1 MGKKWIQGRFVVEKN
16 SNMKQEHSA
25 GAIIWRRNKEEIQYL
40 LIQSQPYKQFK
51 SAWAF
56 SKGHLEAGETER
68 DAARREVF
76 EEVGLKP
83 KFDFDFQESYSYK
96 VTSEIE
102 KTVTLF
108 LAEYKAGQKIKRQ
121 ESEIRSTDW
130 LNYQAAQERISKQ
143 NFKEFRSEDL
153 SAILAKANTYLL
165 EHE

>member
-1 MGKKWIQGRFVVEKN
+1 
-16 SNMKQEHSA
+16 MKQEHSA

-83 KFDFDFQESYSYK
+83 EFDFDFHESYSYK

-108 LAEYKAGQKIKRQ
+108 LAEYKADQKIKRQ
-121 ESEIRSTDW
+121 ESEIRSTEW
-130 LNYQAAQERISKQ
+130 LNYRDAQDRIRKQ
-143 NFKEFRSEDL
+143 NFKEFKFEDL
-153 SAILAKANTYLL
+153 SAILAKANDYLVS
-165 EHE
+165 HEG

>member
-1 MGKKWIQGRFVVEKN
+1 
-16 SNMKQEHSA
+16 MKAEHSA
-25 GAIIWRRNKEEIQYL
+25 GAIIWRKENNEIQYL

-51 SAWAF
+51 NAWAF

-68 DAARREVF
+68 DAAKREVF

-83 KFDFDFQESYSYK
+83 EFDFDFHESYSYK

-108 LAEYKAGQKIKRQ
+108 LAKYKADQKIKRQ

-130 LNYQAAQERISKQ
+130 LNYRDAQDRIRKQ
-143 NFKEFRSEDL
+143 NFKEFKFEDL

>member
-1 MGKKWIQGRFVVEKN
+1 
-16 SNMKQEHSA
+16 MKAEHSA
-25 GAIIWRRNKEEIQYL
+25 GAIIQRKNNEEIQYL

-83 KFDFDFQESYSYK
+83 EFDFDFHESYSYK
-96 VTSEIE
+96 GTSEIE

-121 ESEIRSTDW
+121 ESEIRSTEW
-130 LNYQAAQERISKQ
+130 LNYQVAQDRIRKQ
-143 NFKEFRSEDL
+143 NFKEFKFEDL

>member
-1 MGKKWIQGRFVVEKN
+1 
-16 SNMKQEHSA
+16 MKAEHSA
-25 GAIIWRRNKEEIQYL
+25 GAIIWRKENNEIQYL

-68 DAARREVF
+68 DAAKREVF

-83 KFDFDFQESYSYK
+83 EFNFDFHESYSYQ

-108 LAEYKAGQKIKRQ
+108 LAKYKADQKIKRQ
-121 ESEIRSTDW
+121 ESEIRSTEW
-130 LNYQAAQERISKQ
+130 LNYQAAQERIREQ
-143 NFKEFRSEDL
+143 NFKEFKFEDS

>member
-1 MGKKWIQGRFVVEKN
+1 
-16 SNMKQEHSA
+16 MKAEHSA
-25 GAIIWRRNKEEIQYL
+25 GAIIWRRENNEIQYL

-68 DAARREVF
+68 DAAKREVF

-83 KFDFDFQESYSYK
+83 EFDFDFHESYSYK

-108 LAEYKAGQKIKRQ
+108 LA
-121 ESEIRSTDW
+121 
-130 LNYQAAQERISKQ
+130 
-143 NFKEFRSEDL
+143 
-153 SAILAKANTYLL
+153 
-165 EHE
+165 

>member
-1 MGKKWIQGRFVVEKN
+1 
-16 SNMKQEHSA
+16 MKAEHSA
-25 GAIIWRRNKEEIQYL
+25 GAIIWRKENNEIQYL

-68 DAARREVF
+68 DAAKREVF

-83 KFDFDFQESYSYK
+83 EFNFDFHESYSYQ

-108 LAEYKAGQKIKRQ
+108 LAKYKADQKIKRQ

-130 LNYQAAQERISKQ
+130 LNYRDAQDRIRKQ
-143 NFKEFRSEDL
+143 NFKEFKFEDL

>member
-1 MGKKWIQGRFVVEKN
+1 
-16 SNMKQEHSA
+16 MKAEHSA
-25 GAIIWRRNKEEIQYL
+25 GAIIWRKNNEEIQYL
-40 LIQSQPYKQFK
+40 LIQSQSYKQFK

-68 DAARREVF
+68 NAAKREVF

-83 KFDFDFQESYSYK
+83 EFNFDFHESYSYK

-108 LAEYKAGQKIKRQ
+108 LAEYKADQKIKRQ
-121 ESEIRSTDW
+121 ESEIRSTEW
-130 LNYQAAQERISKQ
+130 LNYHAAQERIREQ

>member
-1 MGKKWIQGRFVVEKN
+1 
-16 SNMKQEHSA
+16 MKAEHSA
-25 GAIIWRRNKEEIQYL
+25 GAIIWRKNNEEIEYL

-68 DAARREVF
+68 DAAKREVF

-83 KFDFDFQESYSYK
+83 EFDFDFHESYSYK

-108 LAEYKAGQKIKRQ
+108 LAKYKADQKIKRQ

-130 LNYQAAQERISKQ
+130 LNYRDAQDRIRKQ
-143 NFKEFRSEDL
+143 NFKEFKFEDL

-165 EHE
+165 EHA

>member
-1 MGKKWIQGRFVVEKN
+1 MIAKADVVVEN
-16 SNMKQEHSA
+16 FRPGVMTRL
-25 GAIIWRRNKEEIQYL
+25 GFDPEEMVKKYPKLIFASISDFGQYG
-40 LIQSQPYKQFK
+40 PF
-51 SAWAF
+51 
-56 SKGHLEAGETER
+56 EAGETER

-108 LAEYKAGQKIKRQ
+108 LAKYKADQKIKRQ

-153 SAILAKANTYLL
+153 SAILAKANDYLVNREGQKETQVL
-165 EHE
+165 KN

>member
-1 MGKKWIQGRFVVEKN
+1 
-16 SNMKQEHSA
+16 MKQEYSA
-25 GAIIWRRNKEEIQYL
+25 GAIIWRRENNEIQYL

-68 DAARREVF
+68 DAAKREVF

-83 KFDFDFQESYSYK
+83 EFDFDFHESYSYK

-108 LAEYKAGQKIKRQ
+108 LAKYNPDQKIKRQ
-121 ESEIRSTDW
+121 ESEIRQTAW
-130 LNYQAAQERISKQ
+130 LNYEDAQKRIREQ
-143 NFKEFRSEDL
+143 NFKEFSFEDL
-153 SAILAKANTYLL
+153 ALILAKANTYLINY
-165 EHE
+165 

>member
-1 MGKKWIQGRFVVEKN
+1 
-16 SNMKQEHSA
+16 MKQEYSA
-25 GAIIWRRNKEEIQYL
+25 GAIIWRKNNEEIEYL

-68 DAARREVF
+68 DAANREVF

-83 KFDFDFQESYSYK
+83 EFDFDFHESYSYK

-108 LAEYKAGQKIKRQ
+108 LAEYKADQKIKRQ
-121 ESEIRSTDW
+121 ESEIRATEW

-153 SAILAKANTYLL
+153 SAILANANTYLL

>member
-1 MGKKWIQGRFVVEKN
+1 
-16 SNMKQEHSA
+16 MKQEYSA
-25 GAIIWRRNKEEIQYL
+25 GAIIWRKNNEEIQYL

-68 DAARREVF
+68 DAAKREVF

-83 KFDFDFQESYSYK
+83 EFDFDFHESYSYQI
-96 VTSEIE
+96 TSEIE

-108 LAEYKAGQKIKRQ
+108 LAKYKADQKIKCQ
-121 ESEIRSTDW
+121 ESEIRSTEW
-130 LNYQAAQERISKQ
+130 LNYRDAQDRIRKQ
-143 NFKEFRSEDL
+143 NFKEFKFEDL

>member
-1 MGKKWIQGRFVVEKN
+1 
-16 SNMKQEHSA
+16 MKAEHSA
-25 GAIIWRRNKEEIQYL
+25 GAIIWRKNNEEIEYL

-83 KFDFDFQESYSYK
+83 EFDFDFHESYSYK

-102 KTVTLF
+102 KTVTFFQPNIELTP
-108 LAEYKAGQKIKRQ
+108 KIKRQ
-121 ESEIRSTDW
+121 ESEIRSTEW
-130 LNYQAAQERISKQ
+130 LNYRDAQDRIRKQ
-143 NFKEFRSEDL
+143 NFKEFKFEDL

>member
-1 MGKKWIQGRFVVEKN
+1 
-16 SNMKQEHSA
+16 MKQEYSA
-25 GAIIWRRNKEEIQYL
+25 GAIIWRKNNEEIEYL

-68 DAARREVF
+68 DAAKREVF

-83 KFDFDFQESYSYK
+83 EFDFDFHESYSYK
-96 VTSEIE
+96 VTSKIE

-108 LAEYKAGQKIKRQ
+108 LAKYKADQKIKRQ
-121 ESEIRSTDW
+121 ESEIRSTER
-130 LNYQAAQERISKQ
+130 LNYQAAQERIREQ
-143 NFKEFRSEDL
+143 NFKEFKFEDL

>member
-1 MGKKWIQGRFVVEKN
+1 
-16 SNMKQEHSA
+16 MKQEYSA
-25 GAIIWRRNKEEIQYL
+25 GAIIWRKNNEEIEYL

-68 DAARREVF
+68 DAAKREVF

-83 KFDFDFQESYSYK
+83 EFNFDFHEGYSYK

-108 LAEYKAGQKIKRQ
+108 LAKYKADQKIKRQ
-121 ESEIRSTDW
+121 ESEIRSTEW
-130 LNYQAAQERISKQ
+130 LNYQAAQERIREQ
-143 NFKEFRSEDL
+143 NFKEFKFEDL

>member
-1 MGKKWIQGRFVVEKN
+1 
-16 SNMKQEHSA
+16 MKAEHSA
-25 GAIIWRRNKEEIQYL
+25 GAIIWRKNNEEIEYL

-68 DAARREVF
+68 DAAKREVF

-108 LAEYKAGQKIKRQ
+108 LAKYKADQKIKRQ

-153 SAILAKANTYLL
+153 SAILAKANDYLVSR
-165 EHE
+165 EG